1 MKKLLACILLSFMVF
16 SVYTQVNKLIFLKS
30 GEKIEFS
37 KIKIKRADIEYKT
50 PDGISQNLNYED
62 IFLVVRKKDVMISSK
77 IRDMNYLKAGPLVMD
92 INEIN
97 PESSCTKG
105 MLDAINYTK
114 FSGAQIGGG
123 LTGIIW
129 PIGMIG
135 TAAIASAKPQEESL
149 NFPENALRDDQLYM
163 DCYLKT
169 AKKQKSR
176 ATWLTASTGF
186 TVTLAIAML
195 VTTLSM

>member
-1 MKKLLACILLSFMVF
+1 MLF
-16 SVYTQVNKLIFLKS
+16 SVYAQVNKLIFLNS
-30 GEKIEFS
+30 GEKIEYS
-37 KIKIKRADIEYKT
+37 KLKIKKMNIEYKT
-50 PDGISQNLNYED
+50 LDGISQSLNYDD

-77 IRDMNYLKAGPLVMD
+77 IRNMNYLKAGPLVMNID
-92 INEIN
+92 EIN
-97 PESSCTKG
+97 PDNSCTKG

-149 NFPENALRDDQLYM
+149 NFPQNALRDDQLYM

-186 TVTLAIAML
+186 TVTMAVAML
-195 VTTLSM
+195 VVTLSM

>member
-1 MKKLLACILLSFMVF
+1 MKKLSVCLFCSCMVF
-16 SVYTQVNKLIFLKS
+16 SVYAQVNKLIFLNS
-30 GEKIEFS
+30 GET
-37 KIKIKRADIEYKT
+37 IEYSKFRYKKDNVEFT
-50 PDGISQNLNYED
+50 SPEGEMKFLEYDD
-62 IFLVVRKKDVMISSK
+62 INFIVRKKDVMVFSK
-77 IRDMNYLKAGPLVMD
+77 IRDMNYLKAGRLVMD
-92 INEIN
+92 IDEIN

-135 TAAIASAKPQEESL
+135 TAAIASAKPKEESL

-176 ATWLTASTGF
+176 STWLTASTGF
-186 TVTLAIAML
+186 TVTMAVAML
-195 VTTLSM
+195 VVTLSM